1 MTAANGWLMAGAS
14 IATLALA
21 GCASAPPPVEQMA
34 VSRSTIERVA
44 SSPEAVSTAPVELGM
59 ARDKLQRAEK
69 AMTDKDY
76 VLARRLAAEAEVDAR
91 VAESRASATRGER
104 ALAEVRASIRA
115 LQEELDRRSRG
126 R

>member
-14 IATLALA
+14 MVALALA
-21 GCASAPPPVEQMA
+21 GCASTPPPVEQMA

-44 SSPEAVSTAPVELGM
+44 TSPEAVSTAPVELGM

-69 AMTDKDY
+69 AMADKEY
-76 VLARRLAAEAEVDAR
+76 VQARRLAAEAEVDAR
-91 VAESRASATRGER
+91 VAESRASAARGER

-115 LQEELDRRSRG
+115 LQDELDRRART

>member
-104 ALAEVRASIRA
+104 ALAEGRASIRA